1 MTQLVAGIDGGQ
13 SSTVA
18 VIGDEDGRI
27 LGRGA
32 SGPSDEIG
40 VGPQSSR
47 LHAEIGVGPQSS
59 RLHDALRDALA
70 NALSDAKL
78 PEGQRFDAIVAGV
91 SGYNGRV
98 FGQTPHLPSERFIL
112 MHDAPIAHAG
122 ALAGRPGVVVIAGT
136 GSVVYTRGDDGAGL
150 TLGGWGFL
158 FGDEGSAFRIAS
170 DALAAMMRAEDDG
183 DASIANEM
191 RAACEFFGM
200 PTLRAI
206 GRAFYHDELS
216 RDRTAAFAPEALRF
230 ERFRS
235 IADNGAD
242 RLATLAA
249 RAARTCGVARVA
261 LSGGVFEN
269 ADFRARV
276 RDGILATLGDAEIVD
291 ARYEPA
297 LGALLL
303 AYRELGT
310 DRVELRA

>member
-1 MTQLVAGIDGGQ
+1 VTQLVAGIDGGQ

-40 VGPQSSR
+40 EGPQSM
-47 LHAEIGVGPQSS
+47 

-70 NALSDAKL
+70 NALRNAKL

-98 FGQTPHLPSERFIL
+98 FGQTPQLPSERFVL

-136 GSVVYTRGDDGAGL
+136 GSVVYTRDRGGAGL

-170 DALAAMMRAEDDG
+170 DALAALMRAEDEG

-191 RAACEFFGM
+191 RAAGEFFGM

-216 RDRTAAFAPEALRF
+216 RDRIAAFAPEALRF

-249 RAARTCGVARVA
+249 RAARACGVARVA

-310 DRVELRA
+310 DRVELLA

>member
-40 VGPQSSR
+40 EGP
-47 LHAEIGVGPQSS
+47 ESS
-59 RLHDALRDALA
+59 RLHDALCDALA
-70 NALSDAKL
+70 NALRNAKL

-98 FGQTPHLPSERFIL
+98 FGQTPHLPSERFVL

-136 GSVVYTRGDDGAGL
+136 GSVVYTRDRGGAGL

-170 DALAAMMRAEDDG
+170 DALAAMMRAEDEG

-216 RDRTAAFAPEALRF
+216 RDRIAAFAPDALRF

-249 RAARTCGVARVA
+249 RAARACGVARVA

-276 RDGILATLGDAEIVD
+276 RDGILATLGDAEIVN

>member
-47 LHAEIGVGPQSS
+47 LH
-59 RLHDALRDALA
+59 DALRDALA
-70 NALSDAKL
+70 TALRNAKL

-98 FGQTPHLPSERFIL
+98 FGQTPHLPSVRFIL

-136 GSVVYTRGDDGAGL
+136 GSVVYTRDRGGAGL

-170 DALAAMMRAEDDG
+170 DALAAMMRAEDEG
-183 DASIANEM
+183 DASTANEM

-200 PTLRAI
+200 PTLRAV

-216 RDRTAAFAPEALRF
+216 RDRIAAFAPEALRF

-249 RAARTCGVARVA
+249 RAARACGVARVA

-276 RDGILATLGDAEIVD
+276 RDGILATLGDAEIVN